1 LSSTFIS
8 KATLFFIFIVVRYLK
23 YYIFLLKRRLKIP
36 DRISNNIKDP
46 FLELSEILFEH
57 IVPSAAAEA
66 PLQHPLPC
74 PRHHKQW
81 QIAPRPDN

>member
-8 KATLFFIFIVVRYLK
+8 KATLFCIFILVTDLQ
-23 YYIFLLKRRLKIP
+23 YYIFFLKGRLKIP
-36 DRISNNIKDP
+36 DCISNNIKDP
-46 FLELSEILFEH
+46 FLELREILFEH

-74 PRHHKQW
+74 PCHHKQW
-81 QIAPRPDN
+81 QIAPRSDN